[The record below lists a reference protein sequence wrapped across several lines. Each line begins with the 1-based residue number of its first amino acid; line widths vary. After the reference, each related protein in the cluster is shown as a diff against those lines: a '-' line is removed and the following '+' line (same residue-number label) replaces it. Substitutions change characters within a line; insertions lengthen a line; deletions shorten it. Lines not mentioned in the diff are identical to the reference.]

1 MSIKLYKTIEDWWKC
16 LDYDFKVE
24 LIAKTYPDE
33 AYLIEV
39 EEVWNGLNFE
49 EKYEI
54 YSKSD
59 DEIGLTKEEEDE
71 IIGDREAHRIMIE
84 GRDIE

>member
-1 MSIKLYKTIEDWWKC
+1 MSVKLYKTVEDWWDD
-16 LDYDFKVE
+16 LDYDLKVE
-24 LIAKTYPDE
+24 LMASEFPDE

-39 EEVWNGLNFE
+39 EEVWDGLNFE

-59 DEIGLTKEEEDE
+59 NEVELTEEEKGA
-71 IIGDREAHRIMIE
+71 IKGDIEAHRRMIE
-84 GRDIE
+84 GDDIE

>member
-1 MSIKLYKTIEDWWKC
+1 MSVKLYKTVEDWWDD
-16 LDYDFKVE
+16 LDYDLKVE
-24 LIAKTYPDE
+24 LMADEYPDE

-39 EEVWNGLNFE
+39 EEMWNGLNFE

-59 DEIGLTKEEEDE
+59 NEVELTDEEKRD
-71 IIGDREAHRIMIE
+71 IIGDRKAHEIMEQEGHIE
-84 GRDIE
+84 

>member
-1 MSIKLYKTIEDWWKC
+1 MSIKLYKTVEDWWND
-16 LDYDFKVE
+16 LDYDLKVE
-24 LIAKTYPDE
+24 LMANEYPDE

-39 EEVWNGLNFE
+39 EEIWSGLNFE

-59 DEIGLTKEEEDE
+59 NEVELTDEEKDAIKGN
-71 IIGDREAHRIMIE
+71 IEAHRIMVE
-84 GRDIE
+84 GREII

>member
-1 MSIKLYKTIEDWWKC
+1 MSIKLYKTVEDWWND
-16 LDYDFKVE
+16 LDYDLKVE
-24 LIAKTYPDE
+24 LMANEYPDE

-39 EEVWNGLNFE
+39 EEIWNGLNFE

-59 DEIGLTKEEEDE
+59 NEVELTDEQKDAIE
-71 IIGDREAHRIMIE
+71 GDRECHRIMVE
-84 GRDIE
+84 GREIE

>member
-1 MSIKLYKTIEDWWKC
+1 MPIKLYKAVEDWWNT

-24 LIAKTYPDE
+24 LMANEYPDE

-39 EEVWNGLNFE
+39 DEAWNGLNRE

-59 DEIGLTKEEEDE
+59 DEVEPTDYK
-71 IIGDREAHRIMIE
+71 
-84 GRDIE
+84 

>member
-1 MSIKLYKTIEDWWKC
+1 MSVKLYKTVEDWWDD
-16 LDYDFKVE
+16 LDYDLKVKLMADE
-24 LIAKTYPDE
+24 FPDE

-39 EEVWNGLNFE
+39 DEAWNGLNFE

-59 DEIGLTKEEEDE
+59 NEVELTDEEKDAIEGDIECHRRMVEGRE
-71 IIGDREAHRIMIE
+71 II
-84 GRDIE
+84 

>member
-1 MSIKLYKTIEDWWKC
+1 MSIKLYKTVEDWWDD
-16 LDYDFKVE
+16 LDYDLKVE
-24 LIAKTYPDE
+24 LMADEYPDE

-39 EEVWNGLNFE
+39 EEMWNGLNFE

-59 DEIGLTKEEEDE
+59 NEVELTEEEKRD
-71 IIGDREAHRIMIE
+71 IVGDRKAHEIMETE
-84 GRDIE
+84 GYVE

>member
-1 MSIKLYKTIEDWWKC
+1 MSVKLYKTVEDWWDD
-16 LDYDFKVE
+16 LDYDLKVKLMADE
-24 LIAKTYPDE
+24 FPDE

-39 EEVWNGLNFE
+39 DEAWNGLNFE

-59 DEIGLTKEEEDE
+59 NEVELTDEEKD
-71 IIGDREAHRIMIE
+71 AIE
-84 GRDIE
+84 GDIEMHRKFVEGEEIE